1 MSNLEGTDRFSDDSL
16 TGRGPDLATDFS
28 VVTLED
34 EATAGGWTPITK
46 PVGVDAL
53 DGTSHEPERTITAGM
68 RGEPD
73 MDDDEGSPPY
83 MVG

>member
-16 TGRGPDLATDFS
+16 TGRGPDLATDFC

-34 EATAGGWTPITK
+34 EANAGGWTPITK
-46 PVGVDAL
+46 PVG
-53 DGTSHEPERTITAGM
+53 GEPERAITAGM